1 MERYFS
7 TDMPGVHFVRNVL
20 LFSLAALIPVLFL
33 YVLLTPGFG
42 SALLRGGP
50 ALGRFLRQVATNGL
64 PVVFVINYVSFFLFA
79 VAQQRTGRHRDPSMF
94 VLVDIGVRVFLFLA
108 LHALIYTFS
117 ADWFGSFGGSRKT
130 ALSVVAPTLA
140 RSAFFENISGVYLY
154 ATMVSAL
161 PLYITTIKQSQVL
174 RPYVRLGPRNFAV
187 TILAIL
193 SFGLSVALLTVAA
206 ETIAYLQG

>member
-20 LFSLAALIPVLFL
+20 LFSLAALVPVLCL
-33 YVLLTPGFG
+33 YVFLAPGFG
-42 SALLRGGP
+42 SALLGGGP

-64 PVVFVINYVSFFLFA
+64 PAVFAINYVSFFLFA
-79 VAQQRTGRHRDPSMF
+79 VSQQRSGINRDPSIF
-94 VLVDIGVRVFLFLA
+94 LLVDVGVRVFLFLA
-108 LHALIYTFS
+108 LHALIYVFS

-140 RSAFFENISGVYLY
+140 RSAHFENISGVYLY

-161 PLYITTIKQSQVL
+161 PLYVTTIKQSQAL
-174 RPYVRLGPRNFAV
+174 RPDVRLGPRNVAV
-187 TILAIL
+187 TILAVL
-193 SFGLSVALLTVAA
+193 SFGFSVALLTIVAQTVA
-206 ETIAYLQG
+206 HWQG

>member
-1 MERYFS
+1 M
-7 TDMPGVHFVRNVL
+7 RNVL
-20 LFSLAALIPVLFL
+20 LFSLAALVPVVCL
-33 YVLLTPGFG
+33 YVFLAPGFG
-42 SALLRGGP
+42 SALLGGDP

-79 VAQQRTGRHRDPSMF
+79 VAQQRTGHHRDPSMF

-108 LHALIYTFS
+108 LHTLIYTFS

-140 RSAFFENISGVYLY
+140 RSAFFQNISGVYLY

-161 PLYITTIKQSQVL
+161 PLYVTTIKQSQAL
-174 RPYVRLGPRNFAV
+174 RPYVRLGPRNVGV

-193 SFGLSVALLTVAA
+193 SFGLSVALLTVVA
-206 ETIAYLQG
+206 ETIAYWQG

>member
-7 TDMPGVHFVRNVL
+7 TDMPGVQFVRNVL
-20 LFSLAALIPVLFL
+20 LFSLAALIPVLLL
-33 YVLLTPGFG
+33 YVFLAPGFG
-42 SALLRGGP
+42 SALLGGSP

-64 PVVFVINYVSFFLFA
+64 PVVFAINYVSFFLFA
-79 VAQQRTGRHRDPSMF
+79 VAQPNTGLHRDPSIF
-94 VLVDIGVRVFLFLA
+94 VLVDIGARVFLFLA

-140 RSAFFENISGVYLY
+140 RSAHFENISGVYLY

-161 PLYITTIKQSQVL
+161 PLYVTTIKQSQVL
-174 RPYVRLGPRNFAV
+174 RPYVRLGPQKVIV
-187 TILAIL
+187 TILAVL
-193 SFGLSVALLTVAA
+193 SFGLSVTLLTIVA
-206 ETIAYLQG
+206 ETIAFWQG